1 MESVVRDASWWSS
14 RGQLGALFFL
24 HGMAL
29 GMWFVPMSP
38 VLDAHGLSGIKP
50 YAFATSA
57 VAALVSPLIFGA
69 IADRHATPIGVL
81 RWLSVATAAL
91 MAMVA
96 VAIERGW
103 SAGVV
108 LLWIQLHA
116 LAAAPSWG
124 LSTTIVLARLRD
136 ARREFGPL
144 RAMGTLGWMAGC
156 WWISALRADASTLSA
171 YASALTWVVLA
182 GFSLAVPG
190 VKPVGTSGPLTVR
203 QRLGLDALAL
213 LRNPDHRVV
222 LVTAF
227 LVAVPLAAFYPYTPP
242 HMLALGLERTSAW
255 MSVGQVTEILA
266 MLGLGVLITRWRLK
280 WIFACGLVFA
290 LLRYL
295 LYAADDRVL
304 LMAGVSL
311 HGLAFTLFFVTV
323 PIYLNER
330 VDPAWRARAQAL
342 LSLLALGGG
351 NLIGYLGS
359 GAWFAVCDGPSGVRW
374 TQFWLGLAGSVAVV
388 LGYFLATY
396 RGRGR
401 LPPPE
406 PAGASGTGG

>member
-1 MESVVRDASWWSS
+1 MESIVKGQGWWAH
-14 RGQLGALFFL
+14 RGQLGALLFF

-38 VLDAHGLSGIKP
+38 VLDTHGLAGIKP

-57 VAALVSPLIFGA
+57 VAALMSPLIFGA
-69 IADRHATPIGVL
+69 IADRHASPIRVL
-81 RWLSVATAAL
+81 RWLAVATAAL
-91 MAMVA
+91 MGMVA
-96 VAIERGW
+96 VAIEREW
-103 SAGVV
+103 PAWVV

-124 LSTTIVLARLRD
+124 LSTTIVLARLTN

-144 RAMGTLGWMAGC
+144 RAMGTLGWMVGC
-156 WWISALRADASTLSA
+156 WSISALRADDSTLSA
-171 YASALTWVVLA
+171 HASALTWLVLA
-182 GFSLAVPG
+182 GFSLAIPG
-190 VKPVGTSGPLTVR
+190 AAPVRSPGPLTVR
-203 QRLGLDALAL
+203 QRLGLDALTL

-227 LVAVPLAAFYPYTPP
+227 LVAIPLAAFYPYTPP

-255 MSVGQVTEILA
+255 MSLGQVTEILA

-295 LYAADDRVL
+295 LYAADDQVL
-304 LMAGVSL
+304 LLAGVSL

-359 GAWFAVCDGPSGVRW
+359 GAWFAVCDTPSGTRW
-374 TQFWLGLAGSVAVV
+374 PLFWLGLAGSVTLV

-406 PAGASGTGG
+406 PAAEAVPDR